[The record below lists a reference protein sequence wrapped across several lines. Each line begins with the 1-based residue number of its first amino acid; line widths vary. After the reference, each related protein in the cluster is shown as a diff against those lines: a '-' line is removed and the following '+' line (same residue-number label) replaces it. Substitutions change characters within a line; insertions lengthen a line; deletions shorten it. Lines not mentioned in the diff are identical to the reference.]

1 MEKDIIR
8 ELIKQALAAR
18 KNSYAPYSRFRVGAA
33 LLDDRGRVFTGVN
46 VENASYPA
54 GLCAERGAVA
64 KAISEGAAGFRAIAI
79 VGGPD
84 HEGDALSSYCPPC
97 GICRQVLSE
106 HCGKEMQ
113 VILARTP
120 DDYSIYQ
127 LCELLPLS
135 FSL

>member
-18 KNSYAPYSRFRVGAA
+18 KNSYAPYSR
-33 LLDDRGRVFTGVN
+33 L
-46 VENASYPA
+46 NASYPA